1 MTVYFSEGHHFGHAN
16 IIKYASRPYSSIEE
30 MDAALVANWNSVVSP
45 GDTVYYLGDFCLGD
59 ANQARKYLAQLNG
72 QIQILDTDTHHDK
85 RWIKQIKLFSN
96 GLVTAQGESLILLPA
111 LSVLKFEKQWFVLC
125 HFPFASWEGR
135 LHGWIHLHG
144 HCHGRYHG
152 EGKIMDV
159 GVDANNFYPVSEKR
173 VLEYCA
179 DRPVFVSHP

>member
-1 MTVYFSEGHHFGHAN
+1 MIFFSADYHFGHAN
-16 IIKYASRPYSSIEE
+16 IIKYASRPFSTLEV
-30 MDAALVANWNSVVSP
+30 MDAVLIANWNLVVSP
-45 GDTVYYLGDFCLGD
+45 DDIVYYLSDFCLGG
-59 ANQARKYLAQLNG
+59 AAVARRYLTRLNG
-72 QIQILDTDTHHDK
+72 SINILDTDTHHDK
-85 RWIKQIKLFSN
+85 NWIKQVGIYSN
-96 GLVTAQGESLILLPA
+96 GLMTAQGRFIKILPPVYILRVA
-111 LSVLKFEKQWFVLC
+111 DQRFVLC

-144 HCHGRYHG
+144 HCHGHYHG

-179 DRPVFVSHP
+179 DRPIPF